1 MPLSTKLIAYII
13 AGFAVLGA
21 GLYGIYEGTDLLKR
35 PEVAEEAAPAVPDA
49 QDETDTA
56 APGTAIAPSFDLV
69 RVEPSG
75 EIVAAGQSSP
85 TARVELVLT
94 DGVLAEAVANA
105 GGEWALVS
113 DRTLDPG
120 TYDLLV
126 RATGPDGEGD
136 MVEGDRVTVVIEG
149 PDRTPLVAVTPP
161 DEPTRVVQQPD
172 PGEEQVAEA
181 EAPAESAPEPSA
193 ETPAAAAG
201 TDVAEAPAA
210 APDETGQESDTAMA
224 PSTADSVSAGE
235 AAEAPVA
242 ATGGGETPPAAGG
255 ETASASGEEPATDE
269 AGAEAEP
276 SAAPGT
282 VTAAAPA
289 DEPAPR
295 PEAPDVATG
304 REAPGQDEIGQQ
316 ADAATGSRP
325 DDGSDAEVA
334 AAPTEAPAPPAPS
347 TQGGPDAQVSIET
360 VEVEEPSTLMLSGRA
375 DEGAS
380 VRIYL
385 NNERLADL
393 QAGAGG
399 RWGGSLQREIPPGR
413 YEVRADLVDP
423 QGEVVARAEV
433 RFDRVQVALEE
444 EAGEQAAS
452 EPSSDGS
459 GITIVARGDQAGQ
472 VAFSGQPGASG
483 QSSVILISRGDNLW
497 RIARKIYGK
506 GVRHTVIY
514 EANKNQIRNPH
525 RIYPGQVFTIPVLE
539 DDEAGP
545 NG

>member
-13 AGFAVLGA
+13 AGFAVIGA

-35 PEVAEEAAPAVPDA
+35 PQVAEEATPAVPA
-49 QDETDTA
+49 QEEGARTAGPGET
-56 APGTAIAPSFDLV
+56 IAPSFDLV

-85 TARVELVLT
+85 GARVELVLM
-94 DGVLAEAVANA
+94 DDVLAEAAANA
-105 GGEWALVS
+105 SGEWALVS
-113 DRTLDPG
+113 DRALDPG
-120 TYDLLV
+120 TYDILV
-126 RATGPDGEGD
+126 RASGPDGEGD

-161 DEPTRVVQQPD
+161 DEPTRVLQQPE
-172 PGEEQVAEA
+172 PSEEQVAAGEVPA
-181 EAPAESAPEPSA
+181 PATEPSTEAPA
-193 ETPAAAAG
+193 AATG
-201 TDVAEAPAA
+201 IDVAEAPLAAPDGSVQEAGAAVAPAAGDRVSPGDAEEEAVAAAGEDSATDQPGADPAPSAGSPIETAA
-210 APDETGQESDTAMA
+210 APD
-224 PSTADSVSAGE
+224 
-235 AAEAPVA
+235 
-242 ATGGGETPPAAGG
+242 
-255 ETASASGEEPATDE
+255 
-269 AGAEAEP
+269 
-276 SAAPGT
+276 
-282 VTAAAPA
+282 
-289 DEPAPR
+289 DEPAPQ
-295 PEAPDVATG
+295 PVA
-304 REAPGQDEIGQQ
+304 EAPG
-316 ADAATGSRP
+316 AATAEEGMAEAEAAQAP
-325 DDGSDAEVA
+325 DATTEAGPEAGPADAEVA
-334 AAPTEAPAPPAPS
+334 AAPAATAPVGAPS
-347 TQGGPDAQVSIET
+347 TTAAPSAGTAPDAQVSIET
-360 VEVEEPSTLMLSGRA
+360 VEVEEPATLMLSGRA

-380 VRIYL
+380 VRVYL

-399 RWGGSLQREIPPGR
+399 RWGGTLQREMPPGR
-413 YEVRADLVDP
+413 YEVRADVVDP

-433 RFDRVQVALEE
+433 RFDRMQVALDEN
-444 EAGEQAAS
+444 AGGETAA
-452 EPSSDGS
+452 EPTSDGS

-472 VAFSGQPGASG
+472 VAFSGRPGASG
-483 QSSVILISRGDNLW
+483 QSSVILISRGDSLW